1 MRFLLLQSALAG
13 FFLLQQSL
21 HTAPRLI
28 CPTGS
33 GILDPVAAVV
43 AGLPTLG
50 CFPKL
55 APQTF
60 RSVIQPTANK
70 LFRRSLYFFL

>member
-1 MRFLLLQSALAG
+1 MRLLLLQAALAG
-13 FFLLQQSL
+13 FFLLQQGF

-28 CPTGS
+28 CSTGG

-43 AGLPTLG
+43 AGLPALG

-55 APQTF
+55 APQAF
-60 RSVIQPTANK
+60 SSVIQPTANK
-70 LFRRSLYFFL
+70 FFGRSLYFFL

>member
-13 FFLLQQSL
+13 FFLFQQSF
-21 HTAPRLI
+21 HTTPHLI

-43 AGLPTLG
+43 AGLSALG

-55 APQTF
+55 APQAF
-60 RSVIQPTANK
+60 SSVIQPTANK
-70 LFRRSLYFFL
+70 FFGRSLYFFL